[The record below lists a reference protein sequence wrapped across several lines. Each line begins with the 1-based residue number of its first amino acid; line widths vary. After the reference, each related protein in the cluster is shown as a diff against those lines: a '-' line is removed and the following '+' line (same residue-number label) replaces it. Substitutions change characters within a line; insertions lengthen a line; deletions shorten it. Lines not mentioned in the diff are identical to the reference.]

1 MWCEQEVTAL
11 QKLLSF
17 IYLFRFTS
25 NYAFRLNQSH
35 VALKNSLGSS
45 DIFILT
51 FMHRASC
58 IQDKRFATLQRTL
71 FII

>member
-25 NYAFRLNQSH
+25 HYAFQLKQSQ
-35 VALKNSLGSS
+35 VALKNSLG
-45 DIFILT
+45 T
-51 FMHRASC
+51 
-58 IQDKRFATLQRTL
+58 
-71 FII
+71 